1 MTPRLLSAAGLLMA
15 LSASAGVSQTPATT
29 IDPASLRRSS
39 FTWNQAEIEYGF
51 SHWDLVFPSRPVP
64 RGARVHDLPQG
75 KPIAALAV
83 GTAGA
88 QQLERYIAEQKVA
101 GLIIQNG
108 GVRLERYAL
117 GHRRSGREI
126 HPDAS
131 WQRLRQRDDPAAHDV
146 DVGRDVER
154 ELH

>member
-51 SHWDLVFPSRPVP
+51 AHWDLVFPSRPVP

-83 GTAGA
+83 GTPGA
-88 QQLERYIAEQKVA
+88 QQLEQYIAEQKVA
-101 GLIIQNG
+101 GLIILQNG
-108 GVRLERYAL
+108 GVRLERY
-117 GHRRSGREI
+117 
-126 HPDAS
+126 
-131 WQRLRQRDDPAAHDV
+131 DDSAAHDD
-146 DVGRDVER
+146 DVGRAVER